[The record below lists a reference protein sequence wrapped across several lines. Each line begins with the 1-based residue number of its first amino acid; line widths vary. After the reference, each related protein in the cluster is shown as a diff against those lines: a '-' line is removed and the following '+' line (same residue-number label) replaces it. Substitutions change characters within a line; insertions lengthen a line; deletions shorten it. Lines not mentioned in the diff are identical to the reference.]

1 MMKTRNKT
9 KRPTIAQL
17 WQDVLK
23 HKKLYA
29 VVLGATFLIVALFTL
44 GVPNYYRC
52 EVKLAPELS
61 GSNRSRSGLA
71 SLASNFGINLGS
83 NNNGVDA
90 IFPTLYPDL
99 MNSVAFKASL
109 FPVKV
114 QRKDDDTPM
123 TYYDYLKHHQR
134 SPWWSSA
141 IKAVF
146 SIFSKEESKGE
157 SEVDVDPFRLTK
169 EQSGVIGLMKS
180 KVVCDVDKN
189 TMVITINVTD
199 QDPLIAATMA
209 DSVQERLQ
217 DFITDY
223 RTRKAR
229 VDLAYSQKLYKEA
242 EERYEKARRSSAA
255 SNDANRRVF
264 LDRVRSEQV
273 KLNNEMNLKYQA
285 YSLVAEQLRLAEA
298 KVQEETPAFT
308 LLQPATVPVRKA
320 GPARARTCLIFLFL
334 AFLATTA
341 WVFHKEHH
349 LIPLLFFDNEEE
361 GYDTDDLLKALIKLS
376 TDNQDLPKTT
386 QSEK

>member
-1 MMKTRNKT
+1 MSETNKT

-29 VVLGATFLIVALFTL
+29 VVLAATFLIVALFTL

-157 SEVDVDPFRLTK
+157 SEVDVNPFRLTK

-209 DSVQERLQ
+209 DSVQASGFHHRL
-217 DFITDY
+217 
-223 RTRKAR
+223 
-229 VDLAYSQKLYKEA
+229 
-242 EERYEKARRSSAA
+242 
-255 SNDANRRVF
+255 
-264 LDRVRSEQV
+264 
-273 KLNNEMNLKYQA
+273 
-285 YSLVAEQLRLAEA
+285 
-298 KVQEETPAFT
+298 PH
-308 LLQPATVPVRKA
+308 P
-320 GPARARTCLIFLFL
+320 
-334 AFLATTA
+334 
-341 WVFHKEHH
+341 
-349 LIPLLFFDNEEE
+349 
-361 GYDTDDLLKALIKLS
+361 
-376 TDNQDLPKTT
+376 
-386 QSEK
+386 

>member
-1 MMKTRNKT
+1 M
-9 KRPTIAQL
+9 
-17 WQDVLK
+17 
-23 HKKLYA
+23 
-29 VVLGATFLIVALFTL
+29 ALL
-44 GVPNYYRC
+44 ASGVPNYYRC

-61 GSNRSRSGLA
+61 GDNKSRSRLA
-71 SLASNFGINLGS
+71 SLASNFAVNLGS

-90 IFPTLYPDL
+90 IFPILYPDL

-141 IKAVF
+141 VKAVF
-146 SIFSKEESKGE
+146 SLFSKEDASKEE
-157 SEVDVDPFRLTK
+157 SEVDVNPFSLTK
-169 EQSGVIGLMKS
+169 EQSGIIGLMEK

-189 TMVITINVTD
+189 TMVITITVTD

-209 DSVQERLQ
+209 DSVQVRLQ

-229 VDLAYSQKLYKEA
+229 VDLAYNQKLFKEA
-242 EERYEKARRSSAA
+242 EERYEKARRRSAA
-255 SNDANRRVF
+255 SNDANQRVF

-273 KLNNEMNLKYQA
+273 KLNNEMTLEYQA
-285 YSLVAEQLRLAEA
+285 YSQVADQLRLAEA
-298 KVQEETPAFT
+298 KVQQETPAFT

-320 GPARARTCLIFLFL
+320 GPARSRTCLIFLFL

-361 GYDTDDLLKALIKLS
+361 DYDTDDLLKALIKLS
-376 TDNQDLPKTT
+376 TDNQDHPKN
-386 QSEK
+386 QSE